1 MADGCR
7 EERMLRGI
15 IIISIRIGMILF
27 AVLLFIAGMIYQKTA
42 GRKIREELNKEYELA
57 E

>member
-1 MADGCR
+1 
-7 EERMLRGI
+7 MLRGI
-15 IIISIRIGMILF
+15 IILSIGIGMVLF
-27 AVLLFIAGMIYQKTA
+27 AALLFIASMIYQKTA

>member
-1 MADGCR
+1 
-7 EERMLRGI
+7 MLRGI
-15 IIISIRIGMILF
+15 IIFSIGIGMILF
-27 AVLLFIAGMIYQKTA
+27 AVLLFVTSMIYQKTA